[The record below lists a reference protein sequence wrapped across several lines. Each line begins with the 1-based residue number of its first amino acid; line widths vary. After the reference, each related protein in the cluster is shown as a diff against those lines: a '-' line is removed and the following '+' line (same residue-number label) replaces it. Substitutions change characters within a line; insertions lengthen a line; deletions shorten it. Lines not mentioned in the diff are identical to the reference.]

1 MWAIMVSILIFIA
14 IVGGL
19 AGFIPADNNTTTNSS
34 DQPTKTSASN
44 EYVEQKG
51 EEAAT
56 GRMSLVDDAVYRS
69 GQRSFNRKV
78 R

>member
-1 MWAIMVSILIFIA
+1 MGHYGVHLDFIA

-69 GQRSFNRKV
+69 GSTFLQQKS
-78 R
+78 